1 MDTIDPQAQDS
12 VISNGVAEAATVSA
26 PASPPQSLTS
36 ALSDLSRTAEH
47 GKDGSTPP
55 HSVPSGTGAPPKKFS
70 AFNINKKF
78 MEKNSPT
85 PGASQIPS
93 SSPSSKVVGTT
104 AKSPPPVPP
113 PHSRLITTKLT
124 KLPSSS
130 TGTGTGWTRPSSTT
144 PSLAP
149 SPVSGG
155 VPSALPLAPAP
166 ISHGPPQLPHVGKV
180 IQPQPRGAIQIPST
194 SKPEVSNGS
203 SKPAWRN
210 VKQGGNSSGP
220 PLGVQSEFPTAAE
233 VAQGC
238 LNGSQEKRQ
247 STQSPVTPSPAT
259 TEADTFRGVH
269 LDPNAHHWDEMEEDN
284 DDFLEGVIEFG
295 DGRQYQIQPV
305 DVPQST
311 EDSVLAAV
319 PPPDAPG
326 PISRSPAAAARINKE
341 DRFSEDFDRSWP
353 RSAALSSNIRPRIGP
368 SAAASTSSNSSLS
381 PQEASRVL
389 FNERSNRLEPWSTNN
404 RIPPP
409 DARPSRD
416 TALHHNVQL
425 LQKQGLDH
433 PRRDTS
439 SSQGAED
446 RRWERGR
453 RPSNATTTHSA
464 LSGGRDSSRE
474 SLRQLPPHLAPAHKS
489 LPPLHTHQPPHA
501 YPPSGRQGT
510 RESWRQT
517 RSPEQSPVIPSPS
530 DLNSHIASPS
540 SPNAVVSSPQS
551 ITATADIELVRK
563 AAMHS
568 AAERAKIRR
577 QLEEEEREKERE
589 RARRK
594 AAELEEKMKVT
605 EKDDDTEQPAAVQE
619 TQIEPLSPLTSADP
633 APGRQSLFRP
643 PSLKASIRDPEN
655 RPAAPMTRTRSQ
667 RGSQSAN
674 QPPSASSIVTSWR
687 SNAGPLPPIAPR
699 RLSSSHSPVAPL
711 IPFPSPS
718 QVLGAQLLS
727 PSNDESLEEV
737 EFTDLGKF
745 VGFEPKAEE
754 PVALS
759 PLPQEDVPTE
769 VSYGD
774 QSAPARSR
782 SDLESS
788 WRRKG
793 PLPPVEEQQPVVAAN
808 IVLDAT
814 FESPLIREADIIP
827 AFPSVRTTSI
837 GMSSPVKPLAEG
849 SSQTLVVPPLL
860 SSQRSPRTSSYRE
873 ELLRSTFEDTMS
885 RIKGAMQTKPQR
897 STPEVEHHTDRAT
910 ASGPSHSTDQPRHGR
925 GASPPSRSHPP
936 RVLLPE
942 EPFTTATELDDD
954 LQVGQPHRVR
964 LPSASR
970 VLEPLSKKEQANLRK
985 TIPPLRWEIF
995 SWDPPI
1001 EGTSN
1006 NDYSVNDVLFPKPLL
1021 LKGQPRFIVKLPS
1034 SGSNLV
1040 RRSTPVTPKVHLPS
1054 KPLVNKTVASAG
1066 AFGRPRVADDH
1077 STWRRTLPS
1086 ISDQVESVG
1095 SSEGLVTRSG
1105 SSPPD
1110 TEKTN
1115 DVASNAETEPSSS
1128 VHLSSKRA
1136 EPKMPAGASV
1146 AFYRESN
1153 SVPSVNFIVSSELE
1167 DARQSDASAVPSKEE
1182 HSLAPQAFGDSDGH
1196 GMDSVNSLATPHDK
1210 SSDGSAQSDTPLTPP
1225 SSSSWTKN
1233 LVKESPV
1240 RQPDPEQLK
1249 LLWSQTS
1256 EKADVPAVN
1265 SLEGIADDLPSVP
1278 FTFQE
1283 VKSEDGETPPPIVPN
1298 GSGPSRM
1305 SLHDVTRAFQQVP
1318 PPPAGSTTRKA
1329 SPQSPVVQSS
1339 TSGSVR
1345 HPTYPPHAQQMH
1357 SAVGGPQYTQYP
1369 SPMLSHSPAPTL
1381 MFPHPMAPNH
1391 MMGGPSAQY
1400 HHQPMWIH
1408 MAAPPPGAQTPGG
1421 VVRPLPSP
1429 YPTHAQYMPY
1439 PSPTAYAPSQ
1449 AGPPGSQPQPQPNG
1463 GRSRPS
1469 AAPAG
1474 MSPGLSHARAPAMY
1488 QSSPVLMHPQVIHV
1502 QPSYAGTMPA
1512 GRGVPMQPSH
1522 PTPAPH
1528 PGGYTP
1534 ATHASY
1540 ARPPW

>member
-36 ALSDLSRTAEH
+36 ALSDLSRTAEQ
-47 GKDGSTPP
+47 GKDAPSST
-55 HSVPSGTGAPPKKFS
+55 SAPPKKFS

-78 MEKNSPT
+78 MEKNSST

-93 SSPSSKVVGTT
+93 SSSSSKIAGTT
-104 AKSPPPVPP
+104 AKSPPPSATL
-113 PHSRLITTKLT
+113 HSRLVTTKLT
-124 KLPSSS
+124 RLPSSS

-149 SPVSGG
+149 SPVSGS
-155 VPSALPLAPAP
+155 VPSAPPLAPAP
-166 ISHGPPQLPHVGKV
+166 ISHGPPQLPHV
-180 IQPQPRGAIQIPST
+180 IQPKPRGAIQVPITP
-194 SKPEVSNGS
+194 KPEVLNGS

-210 VKQGGNSSGP
+210 LKQGGNISGAGP

-233 VAQGC
+233 VAQGR

-247 STQSPVTPSPAT
+247 STNSPVASSPAT

-284 DDFLEGVIEFG
+284 DDFLGGVIEFG

-311 EDSVLAAV
+311 EDSVSAAILA
-319 PPPDAPG
+319 PEAPG
-326 PISRSPAAAARINKE
+326 PIPQSHSTAPRINKE

-389 FNERSNRLEPWSTNN
+389 FNERSNRLEPWSSNN
-404 RIPPP
+404 RIAPP
-409 DARPSRD
+409 DVRPSRD
-416 TALHHNVQL
+416 AALHHNHNVQL
-425 LQKQGLDH
+425 LHKQTLDR

-439 SSQGAED
+439 SSQGADD

-464 LSGGRDSSRE
+464 LSAGRDSSRE
-474 SLRQLPPHLAPAHKS
+474 SLRQLPPHLAPMHES

-501 YPPSGRQGT
+501 YPPSGRQGPT
-510 RESWRQT
+510 RESWRQA

-530 DLNSHIASPS
+530 VLHSHVASPS
-540 SPNAVVSSPQS
+540 SPSAVVSSPQ
-551 ITATADIELVRK
+551 TLAATPTDIELARK

-577 QLEEEEREKERE
+577 QIEEEEREKERE
-589 RARRK
+589 RARKK
-594 AAELEEKMKVT
+594 AAELEEKMKATEMDYT
-605 EKDDDTEQPAAVQE
+605 EKPDAVQE
-619 TQIEPLSPLTSADP
+619 AQTESVSRETPADP
-633 APGRQSLFRP
+633 ASGRQPLFRP
-643 PSLKASIRDPEN
+643 PSSKPSARDPES
-655 RPAAPMTRTRSQ
+655 RPTAPMTRTRSQ

-674 QPPSASSIVTSWR
+674 QPPLASSVVTSWR
-687 SNAGPLPPIAPR
+687 SNASPLSPMAPR
-699 RLSSSHSPVAPL
+699 RLSPSHSPVAPL
-711 IPFPSPS
+711 IPFPSAS
-718 QVLGAQLLS
+718 QVIGAQLLS

-745 VGFEPKAEE
+745 VGIEPKPEE

-759 PLPQEDVPTE
+759 PLSQENTPAE

-774 QSAPARSR
+774 GDQSAPTRSR

-793 PLPPVEEQQPVVAAN
+793 PLPPLEEQQPVVVAN
-808 IVLDAT
+808 VVLDAT
-814 FESPLIREADIIP
+814 SESPPSREAEADTVP
-827 AFPSVRTTSI
+827 ASPSVRTAST

-849 SSQTLVVPPLL
+849 SSPSQMLVVPSLL
-860 SSQRSPRTSSYRE
+860 SSQRSPRTPSYRE
-873 ELLRSTFEDTMS
+873 ELRSTFEDTIS

-897 STPEVEHHTDRAT
+897 SASEVEHHTDRAT
-910 ASGPSHSTDQPRHGR
+910 ASGTSHATEQPRYGR
-925 GASPPSRSHPP
+925 GASPSSRSHPLRAP
-936 RVLLPE
+936 HPE

-954 LQVGQPHRVR
+954 LHVGQPLRVR

-970 VLEPLSKKEQANLRK
+970 VLEPLSKKELANLK
-985 TIPPLRWEIF
+985 TTIPPLRWEIF
-995 SWDPPI
+995 SWDPPVG
-1001 EGTSN
+1001 GTSSN
-1006 NDYSVNDVLFPKPLL
+1006 NYSVNDVLFRKAPP
-1021 LKGQPRFIVKLPS
+1021 LKGQPRFIVKLPP
-1034 SGSNLV
+1034 SGSYLV

-1054 KPLVNKTVASAG
+1054 KPLVNKTVAGAG
-1066 AFGRPRVADDH
+1066 AFGRPRVADDY
-1077 STWRRTLPS
+1077 STWRRTLPP
-1086 ISDQVESVG
+1086 ISDQAESVG

-1115 DVASNAETEPSSS
+1115 DVAPSAETEPPSS
-1128 VHLSSKRA
+1128 VHLSTKSRA
-1136 EPKMPAGASV
+1136 EPRMPAGASV

-1153 SVPSVNFIVSSELE
+1153 SGPLVNFTVSSELE
-1167 DARQSDASAVPSKEE
+1167 DARQSDAPAVPPSNKEP
-1182 HSLAPQAFGDSDGH
+1182 SPAPQAFSDSVGH
-1196 GMDSVNSLATPHDK
+1196 EIDSVNTLATPRDKAESK
-1210 SSDGSAQSDTPLTPP
+1210 SSDGSSDTPLTPP
-1225 SSSSWTKN
+1225 SSTGWTKS

-1256 EKADVPAVN
+1256 EKADVPVVN
-1265 SLEGIADDLPSVP
+1265 SLEGIADDLSVP
-1278 FTFQE
+1278 FLLQE
-1283 VKSEDGETPPPIVPN
+1283 VKSEDGETPPPTVTN

-1305 SLHDVTRAFQQVP
+1305 SLHEVTRAFQQVP

-1345 HPTYPPHAQQMH
+1345 HPTFTPHGQPVH
-1357 SAVGGPQYTQYP
+1357 PTVGGQPYQPYP
-1369 SPMLSHSPAPTL
+1369 SPMLSHSPAPTM
-1381 MFPHPMAPNH
+1381 MFPHPMAQNH

-1400 HHQPMWIH
+1400 HQPMWIH
-1408 MAAPPPGAQTPGG
+1408 MAGPPPPGGQTPGG

-1429 YPTHAQYMPY
+1429 YPAHAQYMPY
-1439 PSPTAYAPSQ
+1439 PSPTAYAASQ
-1449 AGPPGSQPQPQPNG
+1449 SGPPGPPPPNG
-1463 GRSRPS
+1463 GRSRP
-1469 AAPAG
+1469 AATPAG
-1474 MSPGLSHARAPAMY
+1474 MSPSLSHARAPAMY
-1488 QSSPVLMHPQVIHV
+1488 QGSPVLVHPQVMHV

-1522 PTPAPH
+1522 QTPAPH
-1528 PGGYTP
+1528 PGGYTS
-1534 ATHASY
+1534 AAHGSY
-1540 ARPPW
+1540 VRPPW

>member
-12 VISNGVAEAATVSA
+12 VISNGVAEAATLSA

-36 ALSDLSRTAEH
+36 APSDFSRTAEQ

-85 PGASQIPS
+85 PGTSQIPS
-93 SSPSSKVVGTT
+93 SSQSSKIAGTT
-104 AKSPPPVPP
+104 AKSPPPAAP

-155 VPSALPLAPAP
+155 VPSAPPLPPAP

-180 IQPQPRGAIQIPST
+180 IQPQPRGAIQVPST

-210 VKQGGNSSGP
+210 VKQGGNSSGAGP

-311 EDSVLAAV
+311 EDSVPAAI
-319 PPPDAPG
+319 PTPDAPC
-326 PISRSPAAAARINKE
+326 PIPQSPTAAARINKE

-416 TALHHNVQL
+416 AALHHNVQL

-530 DLNSHIASPS
+530 DLNSHVASPS
-540 SPNAVVSSPQS
+540 SPSAVVSSPQS

-605 EKDDDTEQPAAVQE
+605 EKDGTEQPAAVQ
-619 TQIEPLSPLTSADP
+619 IEPVSPLTSADP
-633 APGRQSLFRP
+633 APGRHSLFRP
-643 PSLKASIRDPEN
+643 PSLTASARDPEN
-655 RPAAPMTRTRSQ
+655 RPTAPMTRTRSQ

-718 QVLGAQLLS
+718 QVLGAQLLN
-727 PSNDESLEEV
+727 PNNDESLEEV

-759 PLPQEDVPTE
+759 PLPQEDIPTE

-808 IVLDAT
+808 VVLDAT
-814 FESPLIREADIIP
+814 FESPLSREADIIP
-827 AFPSVRTTSI
+827 ASPSIRTVSL

-860 SSQRSPRTSSYRE
+860 SSQRSPRTPSYRE

-897 STPEVEHHTDRAT
+897 NTPEVEHHTDRTT
-910 ASGPSHSTDQPRHGR
+910 ASGTSHSTDQPRHGR
-925 GASPPSRSHPP
+925 GAFPPSRSHLP
-936 RVLLPE
+936 RVLHPHPE

-954 LQVGQPHRVR
+954 LQAGQPHRVR

-970 VLEPLSKKEQANLRK
+970 ILEPLSKKEQANLRK

-995 SWDPPI
+995 SWDPPV

-1006 NDYSVNDVLFPKPLL
+1006 NDYSVNDVLFRKPPL

-1034 SGSNLV
+1034 SGSHLV
-1040 RRSTPVTPKVHLPS
+1040 RHSTPVTPKVHLPS
-1054 KPLVNKTVASAG
+1054 KPLVNKAVASPG

-1077 STWRRTLPS
+1077 STWRRTLPP

-1095 SSEGLVTRSG
+1095 SSEELVTRSG

-1128 VHLSSKRA
+1128 VHLSTKRA

-1167 DARQSDASAVPSKEE
+1167 DARQSDASAVPPKEE
-1182 HSLAPQAFGDSDGH
+1182 HPPAPQAFGDSDGR
-1196 GMDSVNSLATPHDK
+1196 GIDSVNSLATPHDK
-1210 SSDGSAQSDTPLTPP
+1210 SSDGSSDTPLTPP
-1225 SSSSWTKN
+1225 SSTNWTKN

-1283 VKSEDGETPPPIVPN
+1283 VKSEDGETPPPTVSN
-1298 GSGPSRM
+1298 GPGPSRM

-1329 SPQSPVVQSS
+1329 SPQSSVVQPS

-1345 HPTYPPHAQQMH
+1345 HPTYPPHAQQVH
-1357 SAVGGPQYTQYP
+1357 SAVGSPQYTQYP
-1369 SPMLSHSPAPTL
+1369 SPMLSHSPAPTM
-1381 MFPHPMAPNH
+1381 MFSHPMAPNH

-1400 HHQPMWIH
+1400 HHHQPMWIH
-1408 MAAPPPGAQTPGG
+1408 MTAPPPGAQTPGG

-1439 PSPTAYAPSQ
+1439 PSPTAYATSQ
-1449 AGPPGSQPQPQPNG
+1449 AGPPGSQPPPPNG

-1469 AAPAG
+1469 APAG

-1512 GRGVPMQPSH
+1512 GRGVSIQPSH

>member
-93 SSPSSKVVGTT
+93 SSPSSKIAGTT

-149 SPVSGG
+149 SPVSGA
-155 VPSALPLAPAP
+155 VPSAPPLAPAP
-166 ISHGPPQLPHVGKV
+166 IPHGPPQLPHVGKV

-194 SKPEVSNGS
+194 SRPEVLNGS

-210 VKQGGNSSGP
+210 VRNSSGTGP

-305 DVPQST
+305 DVPQSA
-311 EDSVLAAV
+311 EDSVQATV
-319 PPPDAPG
+319 PTPDAPG
-326 PISRSPAAAARINKE
+326 PDPRSPTAAARINKE

-416 TALHHNVQL
+416 AALHHNVQL

-517 RSPEQSPVIPSPS
+517 RSPEQSPVIASPS

-605 EKDDDTEQPAAVQE
+605 ENDGTEQPAAVQE
-619 TQIEPLSPLTSADP
+619 TQIEPVSPLTSADP
-633 APGRQSLFRP
+633 TPGRHSLFRP

-655 RPAAPMTRTRSQ
+655 RPTAPMTRTRSQ
-667 RGSQSAN
+667 RGSQSAS

-759 PLPQEDVPTE
+759 PLPQEDIPTE

-808 IVLDAT
+808 VVLDAT
-814 FESPLIREADIIP
+814 FESPLSREADVIP
-827 AFPSVRTTSI
+827 ASPSVRTASI

-910 ASGPSHSTDQPRHGR
+910 ASSTSYSTDQPRYGR
-925 GASPPSRSHPP
+925 GTSPPSRSHPP

-942 EPFTTATELDDD
+942 ESFTTATELDD

-964 LPSASR
+964 LPSGSR

-1006 NDYSVNDVLFPKPLL
+1006 NDYSVNDVLFRKPLL

-1128 VHLSSKRA
+1128 VHLSTKRA

-1153 SVPSVNFIVSSELE
+1153 SIPSVNFIVSSELE
-1167 DARQSDASAVPSKEE
+1167 DARQSDASAVPPKEE
-1182 HSLAPQAFGDSDGH
+1182 HSPAPQAFGDSDGH

-1283 VKSEDGETPPPIVPN
+1283 VKSEDGETPPPTVSN

-1318 PPPAGSTTRKA
+1318 PPPAGSTTHKA
-1329 SPQSPVVQSS
+1329 SPQSPVVQPS

-1357 SAVGGPQYTQYP
+1357 SA
-1369 SPMLSHSPAPTL
+1369 PAPTL

-1421 VVRPLPSP
+1421 VVRSAALAIPYARAIHAIPLS
-1429 YPTHAQYMPY
+1429 HRVRHI
-1439 PSPTAYAPSQ
+1439 
-1449 AGPPGSQPQPQPNG
+1449 AGWASLDLSRSPQPNG

-1512 GRGVPMQPSH
+1512 GRGVPMQASH

>member
-12 VISNGVAEAATVSA
+12 VISNGVTEAATVSA

-55 HSVPSGTGAPPKKFS
+55 HSVPTGTGAPPKKFS

-93 SSPSSKVVGTT
+93 SSPSSKIVGTT
-104 AKSPPPVPP
+104 AKSPPPAAP

-130 TGTGTGWTRPSSTT
+130 TGTGTGWTRPPSAT

-155 VPSALPLAPAP
+155 VPSAPPLAPAP

-194 SKPEVSNGS
+194 SKPEVLNGS

-210 VKQGGNSSGP
+210 VKQGGNSSGAGP

-305 DVPQST
+305 DAPQST
-311 EDSVLAAV
+311 EDSVPAAV
-319 PPPDAPG
+319 PTPDAPG
-326 PISRSPAAAARINKE
+326 PIPRSPTAAARMTKE

-416 TALHHNVQL
+416 AAPHHNVQL

-464 LSGGRDSSRE
+464 LSGRDSSRE

-605 EKDDDTEQPAAVQE
+605 ENDGTEQPAAVQE

-633 APGRQSLFRP
+633 APGRQALFRP
-643 PSLKASIRDPEN
+643 PSLKASVRDPEN
-655 RPAAPMTRTRSQ
+655 RPNAPMTRTRSQ

-687 SNAGPLPPIAPR
+687 SNAGPLPPIAPQ
-699 RLSSSHSPVAPL
+699 RLSSSHSPVTPL

-759 PLPQEDVPTE
+759 PLPQEDIPTE

-774 QSAPARSR
+774 QSALARSR

-808 IVLDAT
+808 VVLDAT
-814 FESPLIREADIIP
+814 FESPLSREADVIP
-827 AFPSVRTTSI
+827 ASPSVRTASI

-849 SSQTLVVPPLL
+849 SSQTLVVPPSL

-885 RIKGAMQTKPQR
+885 RIKGAMQTKPHR

-910 ASGPSHSTDQPRHGR
+910 ASGTSHSTDQPRHGR
-925 GASPPSRSHPP
+925 GTSPHSRSLPP

-1006 NDYSVNDVLFPKPLL
+1006 NDYSVNDVLFRKPPL

-1086 ISDQVESVG
+1086 ISDQVESAG

-1115 DVASNAETEPSSS
+1115 DAASNAETEPSSS
-1128 VHLSSKRA
+1128 VHLSTKRA

-1167 DARQSDASAVPSKEE
+1167 DARQSDASAVPPKEE
-1182 HSLAPQAFGDSDGH
+1182 HSPAPQAFGDSDGH
-1196 GMDSVNSLATPHDK
+1196 GMDSINSLATPHDK
-1210 SSDGSAQSDTPLTPP
+1210 SSDGSSDTPLTPP
-1225 SSSSWTKN
+1225 SSTSWAKN

-1283 VKSEDGETPPPIVPN
+1283 VKSEDGETPPPTVSN

-1329 SPQSPVVQSS
+1329 SPQSPVVQPS

-1345 HPTYPPHAQQMH
+1345 HPYPPHAQQVH
-1357 SAVGGPQYTQYP
+1357 SAIGGPQYTQYP
-1369 SPMLSHSPAPTL
+1369 SPMLSHSPAPTM
-1381 MFPHPMAPNH
+1381 MFSHPMAPNH
-1391 MMGGPSAQY
+1391 MMGGPSPQY

-1439 PSPTAYAPSQ
+1439 PSPTAYATSQ
-1449 AGPPGSQPQPQPNG
+1449 AGPPGSQPPPPPNG

-1512 GRGVPMQPSH
+1512 GRGVPMQASH

-1534 ATHASY
+1534 ATHGSY
-1540 ARPPW
+1540 ARTPW